1 MVDQVQAHQ
10 AMAWDP
16 EQLTDEA
23 NELAN
28 NTAGRNPAEYPW
40 GLFFWGDAPP
50 ACGGGTGCFQWFAS
64 LEETLSFISD
74 FSPAMYGTFDEEP
87 EWIKLRDA
95 LWAITSRFEADPGAA
110 LTALNQELKG
120 LLQVEW
126 IGTYDNLCNGME
138 AFPQK
143 IREWYRERDEDGPTD
158 EPPITGRE
166 EGEFRER
173 LAEYGF

>member
-16 EQLTDEA
+16 EQLTDQA

-28 NTAGRNPAEYPW
+28 NTASHNPGEYPW
-40 GLFFWGDAPP
+40 GVFAWGDAPP

-64 LEETLSFISD
+64 LQEALSFISD
-74 FSPAMYGTFDEEP
+74 FSPAMYATFDEEP
-87 EWIKLRDA
+87 EWVELRDD
-95 LWAITSRFEADPGAA
+95 LREITSRFEAEPEAT
-110 LTALNQELKG
+110 LKALNQELKG

-126 IGTYDNLCNGME
+126 IGTYDSLCNGME
-138 AFPQK
+138 EFPQK
-143 IREWYRERDEDGPTD
+143 IREWYRNRDEDGPAD
-158 EPPITGRE
+158 EPPITGSE
-166 EGEFRER
+166 EAEFRER